1 MNRPAFQAALRRAVL
16 LSAAWMVLAFLV
28 IPLVVVLPVSLTDQH
43 YLGLPKHG
51 LSLDH
56 YRSFFSDPVWLSS
69 TAQSLVIA
77 FFATATAVLF
87 GALCA
92 IGCWRLTG
100 RVSAWL
106 RLLMLAPLIVPTIVQ
121 AVGMY
126 RLWAWLG
133 LYDTYL
139 GVVIAHAIVGLP
151 YVVVPVSAALAALD
165 PKLEQAA
172 RGLGAS
178 MRQTVWLVIF
188 PNILPGLLSGALFAF
203 ASSFDELVIVLFL
216 TSRAI
221 STLPKRIWE
230 GLQEDIDPTIA
241 AAAVLLVLLTM
252 GLMLL
257 SLLVKKW
264 AARRQEG
271 RSGENPASPGV
282 RPHPALPI
290 IREQGGQSA

>member
-1 MNRPAFQAALRRAVL
+1 MIAPSFWTAFRRATL
-16 LSAAWMVLAFLV
+16 LSAAWLVLAFLI
-28 IPLVVVLPVSLTDQH
+28 IPLLVVLPVSLTDQR
-43 YLGLPKHG
+43 YLALPKQG
-51 LSLDH
+51 LSLKH
-56 YRSFFSDPVWLSS
+56 YESFFADPVWLSS
-69 TAQSLVIA
+69 TGQSFVIA
-77 FFATATAVLF
+77 VCATTLAVLL

-92 IGCWRLTG
+92 VGCWRLPG
-100 RVSAWL
+100 RISNSL

-139 GVVIAHAIVGLP
+139 GVIIAHVIIGLP
-151 YVVVPVSAALAALD
+151 YVVVPVTAALATID

-172 RGLGAS
+172 RSLGATMS
-178 MRQTVWLVIF
+178 QTVRLVIF

-230 GLQEDIDPTIA
+230 GIQEDIDPTIA
-241 AAAVLLVLLTM
+241 AAAMLLVLLTL
-252 GLMLL
+252 GLLLL
-257 SLLVKKW
+257 SLLIRSR
-264 AARRQEG
+264 AARLRER
-271 RSGENPASPGV
+271 RSLEASPA
-282 RPHPALPI
+282 PADSGCTS
-290 IREQGGQSA
+290 RRQMA